1 MKKKLLT
8 LVALMV
14 LVIAPIFADGL
25 FSQSSD
31 LSVGVGL
38 GTNNGVAAKYKI
50 DNDWT
55 VGAVIGIGTGKT
67 FAVDAVG
74 LMNVSQFEIEKEKF
88 DVNAGGGLA
97 ISFGSGFG
105 LAVLGAGEVSHSFKG
120 DLPIDVVLRLEP
132 GLAILPSFGFTMQAT
147 LQGLW
152 RLDI

>member
-14 LVIAPIFADGL
+14 IVIAPTFANNL

-50 DNDWT
+50 DKDWT
-55 VGAVIGIGTGKT
+55 VGAVVGVGTSGFT
-67 FAVDAVG
+67 VDAVG

-97 ISFGSGFG
+97 MSFGGGFG
-105 LAVLGAGEVSHSFKG
+105 LAALGAVEVTHSFKG
-120 DLPIDVVLRLEP
+120 DLPIDVLLRLEP
-132 GLAILPSFGFTMQAT
+132 GLAILPSVGFTMQAT
-147 LQGLW
+147 IQGLW